1 MIEKIIKIQG
11 TDKSICILIE
21 DDQKRFFVIYGAIG
35 QINIESKKE
44 YTEYSYGV
52 IPDIKTS
59 QIVIPLIENQGKFF
73 YMMQIKDSKSFEDI
87 CSVVDSLI

>member
-44 YTEYSYGV
+44 YTEYSFGV
-52 IPDIKTS
+52 SDINTS
-59 QIVIPLIENQGKFF
+59 QIIFPLIENQGKFL
-73 YMMQIKDSKSFEDI
+73 YMMQIKDPKSFEDI

>member
-11 TDKSICILIE
+11 TDKSICVLIE
-21 DDQKRFFVIYGAIG
+21 DDQKRFFVIYGAIS
-35 QINIESKKE
+35 QINIENKKE

-52 IPDIKTS
+52 ISDIKTS
-59 QIVIPLIENQGKFF
+59 QIVIPLIENQGKSF
-73 YMMQIKDSKSFEDI
+73 YMIQIKDPKSFEDI